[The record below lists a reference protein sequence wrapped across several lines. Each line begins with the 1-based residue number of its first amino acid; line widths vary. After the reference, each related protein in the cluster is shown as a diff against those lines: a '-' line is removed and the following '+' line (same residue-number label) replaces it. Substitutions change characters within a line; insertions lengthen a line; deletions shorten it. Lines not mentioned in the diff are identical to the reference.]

1 MWNNTQSQQHFLLSA
16 SSSSSMYKTGFTGNV
31 GTILELF
38 TGNVVG
44 MMVGSFEQ
52 VVWTSEVAYY

>member
-1 MWNNTQSQQHFLLSA
+1 
-16 SSSSSMYKTGFTGNV
+16 MYKTGFTGNV
-31 GTILELF
+31 GTTLELF